1 MSMMHPLP
9 RIGRSRRYYQVR
21 SVVRGVFWS
30 TAFFWF
36 IVGMFEFGGRK

>member
-9 RIGRSRRYYQVR
+9 QGRTRRYYQVR
-21 SVVRGVFWS
+21 SIVRVVFWS

-36 IVGMFEFGGRK
+36 MVAMFEFGGRK